1 MRTRRTLPL
10 RLVRLLLVAAILA
23 AGLLPGQASATAATA
38 APRAVPGP
46 GREVRAR
53 YAVLVDPATGEVL
66 WSRRS
71 RTSAPPASLTK
82 MLTALAVRASLD
94 LDAVTV
100 ASRASVR
107 QPARR
112 LALKRGQRL
121 TVKQALKSLMI
132 VSANDVAVM
141 LAEAAGGSVAR
152 FARAMDAES
161 QRLGLRGSAWR
172 NPNGLD
178 ARGHRSTAFDLAILA
193 RAVLQDRWLARV
205 VRMRHDA
212 FTTPNGRKVTL
223 TARSRFLGG
232 YRGAVGVKTGFTD
245 DAGHCL
251 AAAAT
256 RGGRTLIAVVLH
268 SPDNAADAGRML
280 DWGFGRGRS
289 VRTGQRLPAYVAP
302 ASVAALLARPPT
314 AVERHRPTVPEAL
327 AAAGLARVQATP
339 EGRPVA
345 SQARWS
351 WEDHRRVLTGVGAAA
366 ALLAAVVLTIH
377 RFRQR
382 G

>member
-1 MRTRRTLPL
+1 MHTRRTLPL

-38 APRAVPGP
+38 APRAAPGP

-53 YAVLVDPATGEVL
+53 HAVLVDPATGEVL

-71 RTSAPPASLTK
+71 RTPAPPASLTK
-82 MLTALAVRASLD
+82 MLTALAVRASLG

-141 LAEAAGGSVAR
+141 LAESAGGSVAR

-161 QRLGLRGSAWR
+161 QLLGLRGSAWR

-223 TARSRFLGG
+223 TARSRFLLG

-314 AVERHRPTVPEAL
+314 AVERHRPTLPGAL

-345 SQARWS
+345 SRARWS
-351 WEDHRRVLTGVGAAA
+351 WEDRRRVLTGAGAAA

-382 G
+382 A